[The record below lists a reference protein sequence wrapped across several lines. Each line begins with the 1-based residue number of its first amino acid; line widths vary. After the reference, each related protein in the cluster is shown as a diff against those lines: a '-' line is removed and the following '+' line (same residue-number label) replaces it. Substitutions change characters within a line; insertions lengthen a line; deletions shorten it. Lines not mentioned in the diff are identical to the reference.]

1 MIKSLQFS
9 IFCGQQHAGLQ
20 SRAFR
25 KVSAAKTLVP
35 GNEMTETNAKIELED
50 IKENI
55 RENVDRDTSLKVG

>member
-1 MIKSLQFS
+1 
-9 IFCGQQHAGLQ
+9 
-20 SRAFR
+20 
-25 KVSAAKTLVP
+25 VP